1 MDKSDHVLSK
11 LVRATAGTPAAVEF
25 CSVRKRYGR
34 HEIFRDLSFSVG
46 QGRFFALV
54 GDNGAGKT
62 TCIKSLLDFVGIDS
76 GRIAVFGAS
85 HRETSA
91 REPLAFV
98 PERFLPPYYLT
109 GWDFLRYAASLSGD
123 SFDRAAA
130 VAMCARLDFALEA
143 LGRPAREF
151 SKGMGQKLG
160 LCASFLR
167 RKPLLVLD
175 EPMDGLDPR
184 ARLLVKNHLKS
195 LRDNGTTIFFSTHTL
210 SDVEELCDEIGIL
223 HRGQLRFLGSLP
235 QCREMFREP
244 TIEAAFLRCI
254 DEHDAN
260 LAD

>member
-25 CSVRKRYGR
+25 CSVRKSYGR

-109 GWDFLRYAASLSGD
+109 GWDF
-123 SFDRAAA
+123 
-130 VAMCARLDFALEA
+130 LEA